1 MNDVTQRREFLKLTA
16 SAAIGWHFGSSR
28 IADVGALSA
37 AEESP
42 RAAVESSELTV
53 LRRQAIQRRRRLIY
67 NDDGCGPIMQPGGD
81 TPTGFLNGAN
91 SRMRPL
97 PGTQVESVFICS
109 GATHV
114 LNHPTKVAESYADV
128 TEKYQIGGEW
138 ALMRNNM
145 RALEK
150 AGTDAV
156 QLTVDFCR
164 RHQFEVV
171 YSHRINDIHNQFLEV
186 ERSTWFREHPQ
197 YWINT
202 PENAA
207 KAGGGNSPRH
217 WWSAL
222 DFERPEVPD
231 HLARI
236 QEEVC
241 GRYDV
246 DGIEIDYFRSPMFF
260 RPNLDF
266 QPATPAQRDI
276 LTGFQRRL
284 RALHLRAGTKRNR
297 PILTVA
303 RVPATVDR
311 CRHVGIDIERW
322 IHEGLL
328 DVLTIGGG
336 YVPFTEPLE
345 ELVTIAHRAGIPAYA
360 TISASGMRG
369 PENRYSTHEAWR
381 GAAANMWQAG
391 VDGIVTFNIFPTS
404 PEPRFTDIG
413 SPETLAG
420 KDKLFVI
427 DPIRILEGDL
437 VQGIEQ
443 SQALPRAIPGD
454 GKPLTCVLPVG
465 DDLPS
470 AERNGTLAG
479 APLRVQ
485 LSDPGAL
492 GVVETRLN
500 GEVLPVANKSAD
512 GWLIFHPRGAWFR
525 RGRNELSFRATT
537 AKPDSGKRT
546 DVLHV
551 ELPVTYHR

>member
-1 MNDVTQRREFLKLTA
+1 MPTTRREFLQQAATVAAGASFGVLPTA
-16 SAAIGWHFGSSR
+16 TTPVLI
-28 IADVGALSA
+28 A
-37 AEESP
+37 AEPVPAVGEP
-42 RAAVESSELTV
+42 PELAA
-53 LRRQAIQRRRRLIY
+53 LRKTAIQRRRRLIY

-81 TPTGFLNGAN
+81 TPEGFLNGAN

-97 PGTQVESVFICS
+97 PGTQIDSVFICS

-114 LNHPTKVAESYADV
+114 LNHPTMVAESYADV
-128 TEKYQIGGEW
+128 TDKYKVGGEW
-138 ALMRNNM
+138 VLMCDNM

-156 QLTVDFCR
+156 QLTIDFCR
-164 RHQFEVV
+164 RNQMEIV
-171 YSHRINDIHNQFLEV
+171 YSHRINDIHNQFLDV

-202 PENAA
+202 PQNAA

-222 DFERPEVPD
+222 DFEQPEVLD

-236 QEEVC
+236 QTEVC
-241 GRYDV
+241 GRYDI
-246 DGIEIDYFRSPMFF
+246 DGFEIDYFRSPMFF
-260 RPNLDF
+260 RPNLEF
-266 QPATPAQRDI
+266 QPATPAQSDI

-284 RALHLRAGTKRNR
+284 RELHLRAGTKRNR
-297 PILTVA
+297 PILSIA
-303 RVPATVDR
+303 RVPATVER
-311 CRHVGIDIERW
+311 CRHVGIDIELW
-322 IHEGLL
+322 IKEGLV
-328 DVLTIGGG
+328 DVLTLGGG
-336 YVPFTEPLE
+336 YIPFTEPLD
-345 ELVTIAHRAGIPAYA
+345 ELVTLVHSAGIPAYA

-381 GAAANMWQAG
+381 GAAANMFQAG

-404 PEPRFTDIG
+404 TEPRFTDLG

-420 KDKLFVI
+420 NDKLFVI

-443 SQALPRAIPGD
+443 SQALPQPILGD

-465 DDLPS
+465 DDLPT
-470 AERNGTLAG
+470 AEKQGTLAKVE
-479 APLRVQ
+479 LRVH
-485 LSDPGAL
+485 LSDPGTQD
-492 GVVETRLN
+492 VVETRLN
-500 GEVLPVANKSAD
+500 GELLTVADKNAD
-512 GWLIFHPRGAWFR
+512 GWLVFHPRGAQFR
-525 RGRNELSFRATT
+525 RGRNELSFHATQT
-537 AKPDSGKRT
+537 KPDSGELA

-551 ELPVTYHR
+551 ELTVTYKR

>member
-1 MNDVTQRREFLKLTA
+1 
-16 SAAIGWHFGSSR
+16 
-28 IADVGALSA
+28 
-37 AEESP
+37 
-42 RAAVESSELTV
+42 
-53 LRRQAIQRRRRLIY
+53 
-67 NDDGCGPIMQPGGD
+67 
-81 TPTGFLNGAN
+81 
-91 SRMRPL
+91 
-97 PGTQVESVFICS
+97 
-109 GATHV
+109 V

-128 TEKYQIGGEW
+128 ADKYLIGGEW
-138 ALMRNNM
+138 ALMRDNM

-156 QLTVDFCR
+156 QLTIDFCR

-207 KAGGGNSPRH
+207 QAGGGNSPRH

-222 DFERPEVPD
+222 DFERPEVLE

-246 DGIEIDYFRSPMFF
+246 DGVEIDYFRSPMFF

-284 RALHLRAGTKRNR
+284 RAVHLRAGTTRNR
-297 PILTVA
+297 PILTIA

-322 IHEGLL
+322 ISEGLM

-345 ELVTIAHRAGIPAYA
+345 DLVQRAHRAGIPAYA

-404 PEPRFTDIG
+404 PEPRFADIG

-443 SQALPRAIPGD
+443 SQVLPRPIPGD

-470 AERNGTLAG
+470 AEIQGMLAKLE
-479 APLRVQ
+479 LRVH
-485 LSDPGAL
+485 LSDPSL
-492 GVVETRLN
+492 LDDVESHLN
-500 GEVLPVANKSAD
+500 GEVLPAADKSAD
-512 GWLIFHPRGAWFR
+512 GWLVFHPRDAQFR
-525 RGRNELSFRATT
+525 QGRNELSFHATQ
-537 AKPDSGKRT
+537 AKTDCGT
-546 DVLHV
+546 LADVLHV
-551 ELPVTYHR
+551 EVSVKYKQ

>member
-1 MNDVTQRREFLKLTA
+1 MIQKNQRREFLKR
-16 SAAIGWHFGSSR
+16 AATVTVGSY
-28 IADVGALSA
+28 VGIHLSPAVPMLSA
-37 AEESP
+37 VEPPAVDETPEL
-42 RAAVESSELTV
+42 AA
-53 LRRQAIQRRRRLIY
+53 LRKKAVQRSRRLIY

-81 TPTGFLNGAN
+81 TPEGFLNGAN

-97 PGTQVESVFICS
+97 PGTQVDSVFICS

-128 TEKYQIGGEW
+128 TDKYQIGGEW
-138 ALMRNNM
+138 ALMRDNM

-156 QLTVDFCR
+156 QLTIEFCR
-164 RHQFEVV
+164 QHQFEVV

-186 ERSTWFREHPQ
+186 ERSTWFREHPP

-202 PENAA
+202 PQNAA
-207 KAGGGNSPRH
+207 QAGGANSPRH

-222 DFERPEVPD
+222 DFERPEVLE
-231 HLARI
+231 HLTAI
-236 QEEVC
+236 QAEVC
-241 GRYDV
+241 GRYDI
-246 DGIEIDYFRSPMFF
+246 DGVEIDYFRSPMFF
-260 RPNLDF
+260 RPNLNF
-266 QPATPAQRDI
+266 QPATPAHRDI

-284 RALHLRAGTKRNR
+284 RELHLGAGTKRNR

-303 RVPATVDR
+303 RVPATVER
-311 CRHVGIDIERW
+311 CLHVGIDIERW
-322 IHEGLL
+322 IKERLV

-345 ELVTIAHRAGIPAYA
+345 ELVAIAHRAGVPAYA

-369 PENRYSTHEAWR
+369 PENRYGSHEAWR
-381 GAAANMWQAG
+381 GAAANMWRAG
-391 VDGIVTFNIFPTS
+391 VDGIVTFNIFPTNT
-404 PEPRFTDIG
+404 EPRFSDLG
-413 SPETLAG
+413 SPETLTG

-443 SQALPRAIPGD
+443 SQALPQTIPGD

-470 AERNGTLAG
+470 ADQQETLAKVE
-479 APLRVQ
+479 LRVH

-492 GVVETRLN
+492 DVVETRLN
-500 GEVLPVANKSAD
+500 GMVQEVANKSAAD
-512 GWLIFHPRGAWFR
+512 GWLVFHPRGAQFR
-525 RGRNELSFRATT
+525 WGRNELSFHATR
-537 AKPDSGKRT
+537 AKPDSGKLA

-551 ELPVTYHR
+551 EVSVKYKQ